1 MQVRVNGGVGW
12 CEQSKISI
20 IIIISIVCICI
31 MSIIRL
37 ATNQRGVVPVRRDT
51 AEAGDS
57 GILEGVGTV
66 ELLLGGDTA
75 ALLAA
80 PRWAPF
86 SILCDYGSPSTHSG
100 GGATSPGISDS
111 SRVMIKQ

>member
-51 AEAGDS
+51 AEAGNS

-66 ELLLGGDTA
+66 ELLLGGDTP
-75 ALLAA
+75 ALL
-80 PRWAPF
+80 
-86 SILCDYGSPSTHSG
+86 G
-100 GGATSPGISDS
+100 GLRFRSCAIMGLLPLTLEAVRPLLEYLIHPVS
-111 SRVMIKQ
+111 